1 MAKDDCA
8 VLVGIAR
15 YFEPSTYPPLQG
27 PVHDVA
33 SVYDWLIHKSG
44 GDVPKANIRMLVTGE
59 DLLAKPYP
67 KPEDFE
73 LSAWKPSLASITAE
87 VFSLIFDTKK
97 HFIQRP
103 NGRLYLYFSGH
114 GFTNEKV
121 GNGAALFTAEAGG
134 DDHANLGGTLCAE
147 ALANMR
153 VFGQIVLI
161 MDCCRD
167 ELSASPYGRLNL
179 TDAEADGAQRVPR
192 LEIYAGPKGV
202 RAQEG
207 ALSPEGPIA
216 GYLTNAVLRALRE
229 APPNVVGQISANRLN
244 EYITWNWSS
253 LVPAGSE
260 PPTPR
265 IHPPFTDQAVMY
277 FPSGRQE
284 LVDQEFSVPVDR
296 SPDFKLWLQS
306 VAPNWELPRNVGMF
320 TDNIVTW
327 VGSDPPIDIKLSQPN
342 DAGRQTFT
350 LRLLAIPHEWQM
362 NVPGRTTPS
371 IFTPGG
377 GRVDL

>member
-1 MAKDDCA
+1 VAADDCA

-15 YFEPSTYPPLQG
+15 YFESSTYPPLQG

-33 SVYDWLIHKSG
+33 SVYEWLISKSG
-44 GDVPKANIRMLVTGE
+44 GDVPEANIRKLVTDKGLF
-59 DLLAKPYP
+59 DNPNL
-67 KPEDFE
+67 KPEDVD
-73 LSAWKPSLASITAE
+73 LSEWKPSLASITSS
-87 VFSLIFDTKK
+87 VFSLIFDRHKR
-97 HFIQRP
+97 FIRRP

-121 GNGAALFTAEAGG
+121 GSGAALFTAEAGG

-153 VFGQIVLI
+153 IFGQIVLI

-192 LEIYAGPKGV
+192 LEIYAGPKGA

-207 ALSPEGPIA
+207 ALTPDGPIA

-229 APPNVVGQISANRLN
+229 MPPNVVGQISANRLN
-244 EYITWNWSS
+244 DYISWNWSR
-253 LVPAGSE
+253 LVPDGTE
-260 PPTPR
+260 PPKPR
-265 IHPPFTDQAVMY
+265 IHPPFTDQTVMY
-277 FPSGRQE
+277 FPSGREE

-296 SPDFKLWLQS
+296 SPDFKVWLQS
-306 VAPNWELPRNVGMF
+306 MAPNSELPRNVGMF
-320 TDNIVTW
+320 TDKIVTW
-327 VGSDPPIDIKLSQPN
+327 VGSDPPIDIELSKPN
-342 DAGRQTFT
+342 DAGRQTFA
-350 LRLLAIPHEWQM
+350 LRLLAIPHDLQM
-362 NVPGRTTPS
+362 NVPDRTAPL